1 MTGGKSEG
9 GKVNGGGL
17 YPNLKEVDANN
28 TDVKD
33 FTKL

>member
-1 MTGGKSEG
+1 MTGGKPEG
-9 GKVNGGGL
+9 GKTNGGL

-28 TDVKD
+28 TEVKD